1 MKYAVL
7 LLLFVALTIGLC
19 VPAYSQTTFDHIVI
33 NEIDTNP
40 NGDDSLAV
48 SEWVELYNPT
58 DSDVD
63 ISGWK
68 IASTTVLKKTFT
80 IPDGTILSPDKFL
93 IFTYAKIWFTDS
105 GELVEL
111 RNADGIVIDKT
122 PSISDLQNNFLSW
135 QRSYDGYSDWEF
147 SLGSPGGSN
156 GEFFTPTEDS
166 VVTVTVSS
174 DKMSYL
180 FDDIAVIQGSVSEKM
195 FVEKPNFQVVPIK
208 INISGP
214 NYSQSVSLYP
224 DVDLNYETTL
234 KLDQVLGIH
243 EGTYDVVV
251 SYADSSDS
259 VSFSVG
265 YEADEIFDE
274 SVSSLTI
281 GTDESEYLLNQSVSL
296 TGITS
301 KIVPFES
308 LSFTV
313 MDPNGKDIANGNLFT
328 TDGQFSTNISLVS
341 TSSLYGTYTIVAE
354 YSDQTTSTT
363 FNLIENIVEVDEVDV
378 SDSITFVL
386 NDFQYLLNEEIIISG
401 NISNFD
407 STNTIYYQVVD
418 FTFSTSDGKPIT
430 IPGHFD
436 ENDEFELH
444 DVDFTATAIPDTSGD
459 FSTTVRIF
467 PNTFSDGDYV
477 IKGKYGS
484 LIADPKTFSVVSE
497 KSTSNTSYSDD
508 DGSIGNPNSSIPGKP
523 SDVDKFENGYFTST
537 VKTMIEKVNRI
548 SENLIFV
555 DTQEKI
561 ISDQPVKPR
570 VLSGSMLTVSKD
582 SQSTVNLQVSSES
595 GICIIGTASDCLV
608 SESTRKPGQIFEVV
622 QVDGM
627 NLNVRYSGSDVRL
640 EKFSILPQSSDEF
653 LPDASWNVEVIKDNE
668 FSRFYYKVTYK
679 TLQ

>member
-180 FDDIAVIQGSVSEKM
+180 FDDVAIIQGSVSEKM

-224 DVDLNYETTL
+224 DMDLNYETTL

-281 GTDESEYLLNQSVSL
+281 GTDESEYLLNQSISL
-296 TGITS
+296 TGTTS

-484 LIADPKTFSVVSE
+484 LIADPKIFSVVSE

-508 DGSIGNPNSSIPGKP
+508 NGSIGNPNSSIPGKP

-668 FSRFYYKVTYK
+668 VSRFYYKVTYK

>member
-1 MKYAVL
+1 
-7 LLLFVALTIGLC
+7 
-19 VPAYSQTTFDHIVI
+19 
-33 NEIDTNP
+33 
-40 NGDDSLAV
+40 
-48 SEWVELYNPT
+48 
-58 DSDVD
+58 
-63 ISGWK
+63 
-68 IASTTVLKKTFT
+68 
-80 IPDGTILSPDKFL
+80 
-93 IFTYAKIWFTDS
+93 
-105 GELVEL
+105 
-111 RNADGIVIDKT
+111 
-122 PSISDLQNNFLSW
+122 
-135 QRSYDGYSDWEF
+135 
-147 SLGSPGGSN
+147 
-156 GEFFTPTEDS
+156 
-166 VVTVTVSS
+166 
-174 DKMSYL
+174 
-180 FDDIAVIQGSVSEKM
+180 
-195 FVEKPNFQVVPIK
+195 
-208 INISGP
+208 
-214 NYSQSVSLYP
+214 
-224 DVDLNYETTL
+224 VDLNYETTL

-251 SYADSSDS
+251 SYADASDS

-265 YEADEIFDE
+265 YKADEIFDE

-281 GTDESEYLLNQSVSL
+281 GTDESEYLLNQSISL
-296 TGITS
+296 TGTTS

-313 MDPNGKDIANGNLFT
+313 MDPDGKNIENGNLFT

-436 ENDEFELH
+436 ENDELELH

-484 LIADPKTFSVVSE
+484 LIADPRIFSVVSE
-497 KSTSNTSYSDD
+497 KSTSDTSYSDD
-508 DGSIGNPNSSIPGKP
+508 NSSIGNPNSSIPGKP

-668 FSRFYYKVTYK
+668 VSRFYYKVTYK

>member
-1 MKYAVL
+1 
-7 LLLFVALTIGLC
+7 
-19 VPAYSQTTFDHIVI
+19 
-33 NEIDTNP
+33 
-40 NGDDSLAV
+40 
-48 SEWVELYNPT
+48 
-58 DSDVD
+58 
-63 ISGWK
+63 
-68 IASTTVLKKTFT
+68 
-80 IPDGTILSPDKFL
+80 
-93 IFTYAKIWFTDS
+93 
-105 GELVEL
+105 
-111 RNADGIVIDKT
+111 
-122 PSISDLQNNFLSW
+122 
-135 QRSYDGYSDWEF
+135 
-147 SLGSPGGSN
+147 
-156 GEFFTPTEDS
+156 
-166 VVTVTVSS
+166 
-174 DKMSYL
+174 MSYL
-180 FDDIAVIQGSVSEKM
+180 FDDVAVIQGSVSEKM

-251 SYADSSDS
+251 SYADASDS

-265 YEADEIFDE
+265 YKADEIFDE

-281 GTDESEYLLNQSVSL
+281 GTDESEYLLNQSISL
-296 TGITS
+296 TGTIS

-484 LIADPKTFSVVSE
+484 LIADPKIFSVVSE

-508 DGSIGNPNSSIPGKP
+508 NGSIGNPNSSIPGKP

-668 FSRFYYKVTYK
+668 VSRFYYKVTYK

>member
-19 VPAYSQTTFDHIVI
+19 VPAYSQTPSEHIVI

-122 PSISDLQNNFLSW
+122 PSISDSQNNFLSW

-180 FDDIAVIQGSVSEKM
+180 FDDVAIIQGSVSEKM

-251 SYADSSDS
+251 SYADASDS

-265 YEADEIFDE
+265 YKADEIFDE

-281 GTDESEYLLNQSVSL
+281 GTDESEYLLNQSISL
-296 TGITS
+296 TGTTS

-459 FSTTVRIF
+459 FSITVRIF

-484 LIADPKTFSVVSE
+484 LIADPRIFSVVSE
-497 KSTSNTSYSDD
+497 KSTSDTSYSDD
-508 DGSIGNPNSSIPGKP
+508 NSSIGNPNSSIPGKP

-668 FSRFYYKVTYK
+668 VSRFYYKVTYK

>member
-122 PSISDLQNNFLSW
+122 PSISDSQNNFLSW

-281 GTDESEYLLNQSVSL
+281 GTDESEYLLNQSISL
-296 TGITS
+296 TGTTS

-459 FSTTVRIF
+459 FSITVRIF

-484 LIADPKTFSVVSE
+484 LIADPKIFSVVSE

-508 DGSIGNPNSSIPGKP
+508 NGSIGNPNSSIPGKP

-668 FSRFYYKVTYK
+668 VSRFYYKVTYK